1 MARYTGPKC
10 KLCRRE
16 KTKLFLK
23 GSRCYS
29 DKCALTRR
37 SFQAPGQ
44 HGKSRSRKSSNF
56 ERHLREKQKVKRIYG
71 VLETQFVNY
80 FQKALAQKDGI
91 TGENLLKLLERRLDN
106 VLYVSGIASSRS
118 MARQM
123 IRQGYFN
130 VNDKLVNIPSYL
142 VSKDDIISIG
152 KESSVLNNSG
162 REDMPAW
169 LSIEKKNN
177 HLKIINL
184 PTRDDISDEI
194 EEQLI
199 VEYYSR

>member
-37 SFQAPGQ
+37 NFQAPGQ

-71 VLETQFVNY
+71 VLEAQFVNY

-177 HLKIINL
+177 HLKIMNL

>member
-37 SFQAPGQ
+37 NFQAPGQ

-71 VLETQFVNY
+71 VLEAQFVNY

-152 KESSVLNNSG
+152 KESSVLNNTG

-177 HLKIINL
+177 HLKIMNL

>member
-10 KLCRRE
+10 RLCRRE

-23 GSRCYS
+23 GARCYS
-29 DKCALTRR
+29 DKCALTKRN
-37 SFQAPGQ
+37 FQTPGQ
-44 HGKSRSRKSSNF
+44 HGKSRSRKTSNF

-80 FQKALAQKDGI
+80 FKKALAQREGI

-106 VLYVSGIASSRS
+106 VLYISGIAASRA

-123 IRQGYFN
+123 IRQGYFT
-130 VNDKLVNIPSYL
+130 VNDKPVNIPSFQ
-142 VSKDDIISIG
+142 VSKDDTISIG
-152 KESSVLNNSG
+152 KDSSVLNTSG
-162 REDMPAW
+162 KEDMPNW
-169 LSIEKKNN
+169 LSYESKTKQ
-177 HLKIINL
+177 LKVLNL
-184 PTRDDISDEI
+184 PTRDDIADEI